1 MAAKTTAKAAPAA
14 KAKAAPAA
22 KAKAA
27 PAAKAKAAPA
37 AAYQDYIRQA
47 LGGLS
52 AAGAKSSGYLN
63 QLALAQG
70 EQKRDAAMAGGL
82 TTFGGPAPAN
92 PYIDKLIQAE
102 LALARDKAGVLGQGA
117 GYASQL
123 EGLRYKTDA
132 QKALQEAQFAHQTSE
147 RTGAQDW
154 KTGMQEAGFGHQA
167 GMQQAGFGHQAE
179 QGRLGR
185 ESQMG
190 LAQLSAGTTRRGQ
203 DIGLQQSQMNLAAQ
217 QARDASQWQ
226 QNLMQT
232 ALRNP
237 KIATQNPYFNQMWKG
252 AGGRITYGMGGGA
265 GRPQF

>member
-1 MAAKTTAKAAPAA
+1 MAAKTT
-14 KAKAAPAA
+14 
-22 KAKAA
+22 AKAA

-132 QKALQEAQFAHQTSE
+132 QKALQEAMLTHQTSE
-147 RTGAQDW
+147 RTGAQQW
-154 KTGMQEAGFGHQA
+154 KSDESLEDRIFRGS
-167 GMQQAGFGHQAE
+167 QQSNLLGQQAE

-185 ESQMG
+185 EAQMG
-190 LAQLSAGTTRRGQ
+190 LAGISAGTTRRGQ

>member
-1 MAAKTTAKAAPAA
+1 MAAKTT
-14 KAKAAPAA
+14 
-22 KAKAA
+22 AKAA

-132 QKALQEAQFAHQTSE
+132 QKALQEAMLTHQTSE
-147 RTGAQDW
+147 RTGAQQW
-154 KTGMQEAGFGHQA
+154 KSDESVEDRIFRGS
-167 GMQQAGFGHQAE
+167 QQSNLLGHQAE

-185 ESQMG
+185 EAQMG
-190 LAQLSAGTTRRGQ
+190 LAGISARTTQRGQ

-217 QARDASQWQ
+217 QARDASQWK
-226 QNLMQT
+226 QNLQQT

-237 KIATQNPYFNQMWKG
+237 NIARDNPYFSQMWKG
-252 AGGRITYGMGGGA
+252 AGGKVKYGMGGG
-265 GRPQF
+265 RPQFG

>member
-1 MAAKTTAKAAPAA
+1 MG
-14 KAKAAPAA
+14 
-22 KAKAA
+22 
-27 PAAKAKAAPA
+27 
-37 AAYQDYIRQA
+37 YQDYINRA
-47 LGGLS
+47 LGGS
-52 AAGAKSSGYLN
+52 RRGGAEMANYLN
-63 QLALAQG
+63 ELALAQG
-70 EQKRDAAMAGGL
+70 ERGRDAAMAGGL

-92 PYIDKLIQAE
+92 PYIDKLMQAK
-102 LALARDKAGVLGQGA
+102 LAASQREAGLGMQGA
-117 GYASQL
+117 GIEAQVL
-123 EGLRYKTDA
+123 TAREKTAA
-132 QKALQEAQFAHQTSE
+132 QKALQEAMLKHQTSE
-147 RTGAQDW
+147 RTGAQQW
-154 KTGMQEAGFGHQA
+154 KSDESVEDRIFRGS
-167 GMQQAGFGHQAE
+167 QQSNLLGHQAE

-185 ESQMG
+185 EAQMG
-190 LAQLSAGTTRRGQ
+190 LAGISAGTTRRGQ

>member
-27 PAAKAKAAPA
+27 PAA
-37 AAYQDYIRQA
+37 AYQDYIMQA

-132 QKALQEAQFAHQTSE
+132 QKALQEAMLTHQTSE
-147 RTGAQDW
+147 RTGAQQW
-154 KTGMQEAGFGHQA
+154 KSDESLEDRIFRGS
-167 GMQQAGFGHQAE
+167 QQSSLFGHQAE

-185 ESQMG
+185 E
-190 LAQLSAGTTRRGQ
+190 AQLKLANISAATTRRGQ
-203 DIGLQQSQMNLAAQ
+203 DLSAGSAGASLALQQN
-217 QARDASQWQ
+217 RDNRQWQ

-237 KIATQNPYFNQMWKG
+237 NIATQNPYFSQMWKG

>member
-1 MAAKTTAKAAPAA
+1 MG
-14 KAKAAPAA
+14 
-22 KAKAA
+22 
-27 PAAKAKAAPA
+27 
-37 AAYQDYIRQA
+37 YQDYINRA
-47 LGGLS
+47 VGGS
-52 AAGAKSSGYLN
+52 RRGGAEMANYLN
-63 QLALAQG
+63 ELALAHG
-70 EQKRDAAMAGGL
+70 ERRQQDAAMAGGF
-82 TTFGGPAPAN
+82 TTLSGPTPAN
-92 PYIDKLIQAE
+92 PYIEQLMQAKLAASQRE
-102 LALARDKAGVLGQGA
+102 TGLGMQGA
-117 GYASQL
+117 EIEAKVQI
-123 EGLRYKTDA
+123 ERERTA
-132 QKALQEAQFAHQTSE
+132 AREALQEAQFAHQTSE

-237 KIATQNPYFNQMWKG
+237 KIATQNPYFSQMWKG
-252 AGGRITYGMGGGA
+252 AGGKVKYGMGGG
-265 GRPQF
+265 RPQFG